1 MQVTGMLR
9 WLSAAGQQML
19 PERRRSLMAW
29 EWMHLCLCT
38 QLQSALVSLQDGSIK
53 GGKGFSSLT
62 FVMVM

>member
-1 MQVTGMLR
+1 
-9 WLSAAGQQML
+9 
-19 PERRRSLMAW
+19 MAW